1 MKANKLTT
9 WIMVAMVLGI
19 VVGYVCN
26 VSAPDAKSAKEI
38 AGYFSIVTDVFLRL
52 IKMII
57 APLVFATLV
66 AGIASMGDAGAVG
79 RIGIKALGWF
89 ITASL
94 VSLALGMLFVNVL
107 QPVTRSTCRCR
118 RWARPPIS
126 RPLR

>member
-9 WIMVAMVLGI
+9 WIMIAMVLGI
-19 VVGYVCN
+19 VVGYICN
-26 VSAPDAKSAKEI
+26 VSAPDAKAAKEI

-79 RIGIKALGWF
+79 RSARRRAAAGGAEGHHAL
-89 ITASL
+89 
-94 VSLALGMLFVNVL
+94 
-107 QPVTRSTCRCR
+107 RCGD
-118 RWARPPIS
+118 AE
-126 RPLR
+126 L